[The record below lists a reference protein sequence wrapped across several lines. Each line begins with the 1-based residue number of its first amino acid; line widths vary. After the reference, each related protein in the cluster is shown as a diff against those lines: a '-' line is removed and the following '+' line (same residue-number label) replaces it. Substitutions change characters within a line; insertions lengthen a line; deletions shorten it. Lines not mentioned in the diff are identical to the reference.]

1 MDVAVADPS
10 RVCPRCC
17 YPLAAIEPGALVCCL
32 SCAEICRATESG
44 PEPVDAAELPAGAE
58 VVALQ
63 GSILSMQRESAR
75 LTQRW
80 AGQH

>member
-1 MDVAVADPS
+1 MHAALAEHS
-10 RVCPRCC
+10 RVCPRCRS
-17 YPLAAIEPGALVCCL
+17 PLAIEPGVLGCCL
-32 SCAEICRATESG
+32 TCAEICRATEAG
-44 PEPVDAAELPAGAE
+44 AEAVDAAELPPGAE

-63 GSILSMQRESAR
+63 ASILSMQRESAR